1 MRILVLNW
9 RDGSHPQAGGA
20 EVYTEEVLS
29 RWADAGHQVTL
40 FSAAQADRPERETVR
55 GVHRVR
61 RGHRFGVYAA
71 ARNWYRA
78 EGRGQF
84 DLVID
89 EVNTRPFFAHRFTD
103 APTVALY
110 HQTCEEIWGYEM
122 PFPASWLGRRVLE
135 PRWLKAMRDV
145 PALAVSEST
154 RDAIA
159 RFGVTDC
166 VVVPEGI
173 EPPQPVDVAKAETPT
188 LVHCSRLVS
197 YKRADHVIQ
206 AFRIARQQLPELRL
220 VMVGDGPEMA
230 NLSRHAPEGVE
241 FVGFV
246 PAEEKRRL
254 MASAHAI
261 VMASVREGWGLVIAE
276 AAALGTRAI
285 AYDRPGLR
293 DAVRAA
299 DGILVPPAPA
309 ALAQWIVAT
318 VPGLMTQPFE
328 RLPLGGV
335 HSWDDVAAEVL
346 SSALDQAGPLAKWS
360 AERDGLAREASH
372 AA

>member
-1 MRILVLNW
+1 MRILVCNW
-9 RDGSHPQAGGA
+9 RDGSHPAAGGA
-20 EVYTEEVLS
+20 EVYTEEVLA
-29 RWADAGHQVTL
+29 RWAADGHDVTL

-55 GVHRVR
+55 GVRRVR
-61 RGHRFGVYAA
+61 RGGKLGVYRDAA
-71 ARNWYRA
+71 KWFEA

-89 EVNTRPFFAHRFTD
+89 EVNTRPFFAHRFAD
-103 APTVALY
+103 APVVALY
-110 HQTCEEIWGYEM
+110 HQTCEEIWSYEM

-135 PRWLKAMRDV
+135 PKWLGEMRGV

-159 RFGVTDC
+159 AFGVAGA

-173 EPPQPVDVAKAETPT
+173 EPPTPVDVAKADVPT

-197 YKRADHVIQ
+197 YKRADHVIA
-206 AFRIARQQLPELRL
+206 AFALAQQRIPDLRL
-220 VMVGDGPEMA
+220 VMVGDGPEMRR
-230 NLSRHAPEGVE
+230 LQKSAPAGVE

-246 PAEEKRRL
+246 PTDEKKRL

-293 DAVRAA
+293 DAVKAA
-299 DGILVPPAPA
+299 DGVLVPADPA
-309 ALAQWIVAT
+309 AMAEWIVAT
-318 VPGLMTQPFE
+318 VPAWMSAPVE

-335 HSWDDVAAEVL
+335 HSWDDVATAVL
-346 SSALDQAGPLAKWS
+346 AAALEGAGLPGELART
-360 AERDGLAREASH
+360 ERDIVHVA
-372 AA
+372 